1 MNAQLP
7 ALFTGQFSVNGATCL
22 YGTLGEP
29 IRQLRLTAL
38 MPQIFSAAGV
48 NAVWLPF
55 EGGPELLP
63 ALLDGLAKM
72 RNFAG
77 LTVTTPHEA
86 AALRL
91 LGRATRRAEAAGSAN
106 LIRRER
112 DGTLTGDNVEG
123 AGFVRG
129 LEAQGHRLRGASV
142 WVVGLGAVG
151 GAIAAAL
158 CEAGVGRLLLTEI
171 QRARLGATIDRL
183 SRHYPDVPVTEAEV
197 GMPPKGIH
205 VAINAT
211 PLGLHPDEPLS
222 FDPVVLSP
230 DVVVADVIMTP
241 AETPLLHHART
252 HGRRI
257 HHGRHMFD
265 HQMLPTLEWFGI
277 DAKGVD
283 VVALARSIGR

>member
-7 ALFTGQFSVNGATCL
+7 ALFTGQFSVNGATRL
-22 YGTLGEP
+22 YGTVGDP
-29 IRQLRLTAL
+29 MRQLRLTAM
-38 MPQIFSAAGV
+38 MPQIFAAAGI

-55 EGGPELLP
+55 EGGADLLP
-63 ALLDGLAKM
+63 LLLDGLGKL

-77 LTVTTPHEA
+77 LAVTTPHEA

-106 LIRRER
+106 LVRREH
-112 DGTLTGDNVEG
+112 GGMLVGDNVEG
-123 AGFVRG
+123 TGFVRG
-129 LEAQGHRLRGASV
+129 LEAQGPRLRGASV

-171 QRARLGATIDRL
+171 QRARMDATIDRL
-183 SRHYPDVPVTEAEV
+183 SRHYPDVPVAEV
-197 GMPPKGIH
+197 ATPPKGIH

-211 PLGLHPDEPLS
+211 TLGLRPEDPLS
-222 FDPVVLSP
+222 FDPLVLSP

-257 HHGRHMFD
+257 HHGRHMLD
-265 HQMLPTLEWFGI
+265 HQVPLILDWFDI
-277 DAKGVD
+277 DAKD
-283 VVALARSIGR
+283 LDIIALARSIGR

>member
-7 ALFTGQFSVNGATCL
+7 ALFTGQFSVNGATRL
-22 YGTLGEP
+22 YGTVGDP
-29 IRQLRLTAL
+29 IRQLRLTAM
-38 MPQIFSAAGV
+38 MPQIFAAAGI

-55 EGGPELLP
+55 EGGADLLP
-63 ALLDGLAKM
+63 LLLDGLGKL

-77 LTVTTPHEA
+77 LAVTTPHEA

-106 LIRRER
+106 LVRREH
-112 DGTLTGDNVEG
+112 GGMLVGDNVEG
-123 AGFVRG
+123 TGFVRG
-129 LEAQGHRLRGASV
+129 LEAQGPRLRGASV

-171 QRARLGATIDRL
+171 QRARMDATIDRL
-183 SRHYPDVPVTEAEV
+183 SRHYPDVPVAEV
-197 GMPPKGIH
+197 ATPPKGIH

-211 PLGLHPDEPLS
+211 TLGLRPEDPLS
-222 FDPVVLSP
+222 FDPLVLPP

-257 HHGRHMFD
+257 HHGRHMLD
-265 HQMLPTLEWFGI
+265 HQVPLILDWFDI
-277 DAKGVD
+277 DAKDLD
-283 VVALARSIGR
+283 VIALARSIGR

>member
-7 ALFTGQFSVNGATCL
+7 ALFTGQFSVNGATRL
-22 YGTLGEP
+22 YGTVGDP
-29 IRQLRLTAL
+29 MRQLRLTAM
-38 MPQIFSAAGV
+38 MPQIFAAAGI

-55 EGGPELLP
+55 EGGADLLP
-63 ALLDGLAKM
+63 LLLDGLGKL

-77 LTVTTPHEA
+77 LAVTTPHEA

-106 LIRRER
+106 LVRREH
-112 DGTLTGDNVEG
+112 GGMLVGDNVEG
-123 AGFVRG
+123 TGFVRG
-129 LEAQGHRLRGASV
+129 LEAQGPRLRGASV

-171 QRARLGATIDRL
+171 QRARMDATIDRL
-183 SRHYPDVPVTEAEV
+183 SRHYPDVPVAEV
-197 GMPPKGIH
+197 ATPPKGIH

-211 PLGLHPDEPLS
+211 TLGLRPEDPLS
-222 FDPVVLSP
+222 FDPLVLSP

-257 HHGRHMFD
+257 HHGRHMLD
-265 HQMLPTLEWFGI
+265 HQVPLILDWFDI
-277 DAKGVD
+277 DAKDLD
-283 VVALARSIGR
+283 VIALARSIGR

>member
-7 ALFTGQFSVNGATCL
+7 ALFTGQFSVDGATRL
-22 YGTLGEP
+22 YGTTGDP

-38 MPQIFSAAGV
+38 MPQIFAAAGV

-63 ALLDGLAKM
+63 VLLDGLAKM

-91 LGRATRRAEAAGSAN
+91 LGSATRRAEAAGSAN

-129 LEAQGHRLRGASV
+129 LEAQGQRLRGASV
-142 WVVGLGAVG
+142 WVVGLGTVG

-158 CEAGVGRLLLTEI
+158 CEAGVSRLLLTEV
-171 QRARLGATIDRL
+171 QRARLDATIDRL
-183 SRHYPDVPVTEAEV
+183 SRHYPDVPVAEAEV
-197 GMPPKGIH
+197 ATPPKGIH

-211 PLGLHPDEPLS
+211 PLGLHPEEPLS

-241 AETPLLHHART
+241 SETPLLHHART

-265 HQMLPTLEWFGI
+265 HQMPLILEWFGI
-277 DAKGVD
+277 DAKGFD

>member
-7 ALFTGQFSVNGATCL
+7 GLFTGHFPINGATRL
-22 YGTLGEP
+22 YGTIGDP
-29 IRQLRLTAL
+29 IRQLRLTAM
-38 MPQIFSAAGV
+38 MPQVFAAAGV
-48 NAVWLPF
+48 NAAWLPF
-55 EGGPELLP
+55 EGGAELLP
-63 ALLDGLAKM
+63 LLLEGLGKL

-77 LTVTTPHEA
+77 LTVTTPHEG

-91 LGRATRRAEAAGSAN
+91 LGRSTRRAGAAGSAN
-106 LIRRER
+106 LVRREH
-112 DGTLTGDNVEG
+112 DGVLAGDNVEG

-142 WVVGLGAVG
+142 WVIGLGAVG

-171 QRARLGATIDRL
+171 QRVRIDATIDRL
-183 SRHYPDVPVTEAEV
+183 SRHYPDVPVAEV
-197 GMPPKGIH
+197 TTPPKGIH

-211 PLGLHPDEPLS
+211 TLGLRPEDPLS
-222 FDPVVLSP
+222 FDPLVLSP

-257 HHGRHMFD
+257 HHGRHMLD
-265 HQMLPTLEWFGI
+265 HQMPLILDWFDI
-277 DAKGVD
+277 DAKDLD